1 MTKPMTKAAMKA
13 AAVREAKREAFGK
26 RVRTLLGHM
35 VGARLDTAALN
46 AAFDAIPVNGDF
58 GSVADAYAAT
68 VAAQEPVG
76 RCLHGQK
83 AEAITRAR
91 KEAEDMVARILAE
104 LEAVDWKIN
113 AVAPYPRSNM
123 GQIAYQM
130 ARQKRSL
137 RDMLTQSNAE
147 HNGWRIRYDHAD
159 YLVEAD
165 AKGIARFIEQNE
177 REAALQYDMFICK
190 MVNKVGEVTDA
201 SITGTHIWGH
211 SVLTVTLP
219 NGTVERWKTQQIVNQ
234 SKLGLLFNQ
243 WPSRKMKG

>member
-1 MTKPMTKAAMKA
+1 
-13 AAVREAKREAFGK
+13 
-26 RVRTLLGHM
+26 
-35 VGARLDTAALN
+35 LN

-159 YLVEAD
+159 
-165 AKGIARFIEQNE
+165 
-177 REAALQYDMFICK
+177 
-190 MVNKVGEVTDA
+190 A